1 MKKTTIGILFTIL
14 CLSCQNPGAT
24 DLVSTE
30 DSDTALA
37 ASEGESS
44 DATIT
49 EIQSGS
55 STATNL
61 LDGYS
66 QSGFSKYI
74 YVANSGKKFLVDFNF
89 FPEGSDFDS
98 QEKTVAIPCEYTDMP
113 EEVDVNVSVDV
124 EEDAC
129 ESDIVIDLNDATFSF
144 IGLEFIYEESLDI
157 FDSDFEFKISSAG
170 FVDSLDGEKVDI
182 ESEDA
187 NLENVYNMVIDKRI

>member
-1 MKKTTIGILFTIL
+1 MKKTTIGILFTLL
-14 CLSCQNPGAT
+14 CLACQNPGVT

-30 DSDTALA
+30 DSETALA
-37 ASEGESS
+37 ANDEESGDVS
-44 DATIT
+44 IT

-55 STATNL
+55 STATNPL
-61 LDGYS
+61 EGYS
-66 QSGFSKYI
+66 QSEFSKYVYI
-74 YVANSGKKFLVDFNF
+74 ANSGKKFLIDFNF

-129 ESDIVIDLNDATFSF
+129 ESDIVMDLNSATFSF
-144 IGLEFIYEESLDI
+144 IGLEFTYEESLDI
-157 FDSDFEFKISSAG
+157 FDSDFEFKISSVG
-170 FVDSLDGEKVDI
+170 FVDSLDGKKVDI